1 MGLSK
6 ALVCLLLQVF
16 ALCIPVRA
24 APKVLPSIHS
34 PNATQFAVHSL
45 PNVTFPLPPNWA
57 GYIPIPGVGN
67 NKLFFWLFQAE
78 NHNASENL
86 IFWLNG
92 GPGCSS
98 MTGLTFENGPLQFHA
113 RAAVPNANPYSWT
126 KLANVLYVDQPVG
139 TGYSTGDK
147 APSNI
152 ADVTNDFFHWLKAFY
167 EHFPTLKNK
176 DTYII
181 GESYA
186 GVYIPYFTKAILSN
200 RNLLDINLK
209 AIALGDPTIGNNAA
223 MTDVVTSTYLHQIA
237 SLYKIPTNILHAF
250 DSADHECGF
259 DRVLSQL
266 TYPPIGPI
274 TIPGN
279 PEGLNFLKHFHK
291 RKQEKREDTCFPT
304 LPNTPSLINA
314 SINDPCTIA
323 CATYT
328 TAFAYLDSIKKCF
341 DPYNTHATC
350 NDTKDTSSST
360 HYFNREDVKRAVHVP
375 LEKDYMECNNTVFE
389 RLSQEY
395 VVPPAYGILP
405 EILEKGFPVHIY
417 SGDRDFLLNHWGTE
431 LVVGNMS

>member
-1 MGLSK
+1 MDVDGAKS
-6 ALVCLLLQVF
+6 QGDTD
-16 ALCIPVRA
+16 
-24 APKVLPSIHS
+24 KV
-34 PNATQFAVHSL
+34 Q
-45 PNVTFPLPPNWA
+45 
-57 GYIPIPGVGN
+57 
-67 NKLFFWLFQAE
+67 
-78 NHNASENL
+78 
-86 IFWLNG
+86 
-92 GPGCSS
+92 
-98 MTGLTFENGPLQFHA
+98 
-113 RAAVPNANPYSWT
+113 
-126 KLANVLYVDQPVG
+126 
-139 TGYSTGDK
+139 
-147 APSNI
+147 
-152 ADVTNDFFHWLKAFY
+152 
-167 EHFPTLKNK
+167 
-176 DTYII
+176 
-181 GESYA
+181 
-186 GVYIPYFTKAILSN
+186 IPYFTKAILSN
-200 RNLLDINLK
+200 RNLLNINLK

-259 DRVLSQL
+259 DRVVSQL

-304 LPNTPSLINA
+304 GPNTPSLTNA

-405 EILEKGFPVHIY
+405 EILEKGIPVHIY

-431 LVVGNMS
+431 LVVGNMSWYGSSFLCLLEKNFFFFFWESPSSWEENYLLMGYRKCENRNGHQGFSCPPNRTFVLSGSVVANWQSEVSLFPPFPFPFPFPFKPPIFPLDP